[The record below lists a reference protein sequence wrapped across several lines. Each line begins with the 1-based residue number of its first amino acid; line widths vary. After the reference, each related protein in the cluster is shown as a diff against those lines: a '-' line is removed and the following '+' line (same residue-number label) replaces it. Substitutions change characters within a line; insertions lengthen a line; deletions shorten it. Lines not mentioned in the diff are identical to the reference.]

1 MLRGGRHDGAVAAA
15 LLLLQLHVGVP
26 PDVHHEAWVA
36 ELAVLLADG
45 TILEPAKV
53 DAAVR
58 EWGLP
63 EPALGAHLGVVD
75 TRVHPL
81 ALPPRSTPTATYST
95 APAPLAMAIF
105 STVVVKAFGEYLI
118 EPTIT
123 DIEGL
128 LALSK
133 SKRVSR
139 YARILGLHALKMEEL
154 LICSKNGNIKTI
166 VRSPHHS

>member
-1 MLRGGRHDGAVAAA
+1 MKRCKAIPLATQLPNWSSIDWWPPLDLTNGWPVFIPGYHKRA
-15 LLLLQLHVGVP
+15 LKP
-26 PDVHHEAWVA
+26 A
-36 ELAVLLADG
+36 EV
-45 TILEPAKV
+45 EV
-53 DAAVR
+53 AVR
-58 EWGLP
+58 EGGLL
-63 EPALGAHLGVVD
+63 EPALGAHLGIIDTGVD
-75 TRVHPL
+75 PL
-81 ALPPRSTPTATYST
+81 ALPPRSTPNAMYST

-105 STVVVKAFGEYLI
+105 CTVVVKVFREYLI
-118 EPTIT
+118 EPTIA